1 MCICQE
7 KITIFCAELYKN
19 TICRSIDIL
28 INLIVYYKKLN
39 NNFRVNIVHEGVHH
53 HGCSFFMGFFVFQEV
68 IMQVN
73 GEFATEKNISLADFL
88 QKYGYQQNKVVV
100 ELNGEIIS
108 RKNYGN
114 IMLTDEDELE
124 IVCFVGGG

>member
-1 MCICQE
+1 
-7 KITIFCAELYKN
+7 
-19 TICRSIDIL
+19 
-28 INLIVYYKKLN
+28 
-39 NNFRVNIVHEGVHH
+39 
-53 HGCSFFMGFFVFQEV
+53 
-68 IMQVN
+68 MQVN
-73 GEFATEKNISLADFL
+73 GEFVTEKNISLADFL